1 MDCLGSFSAMIDFI
15 TRQITRHTTKKNRPV
30 LPGFYVT
37 EHCLSFCLVR
47 DGLRAWW
54 SDKTF
59 GLVLPKLTDDKISHL
74 LSCHMPSRVLSQC
87 TK

>member
-1 MDCLGSFSAMIDFI
+1 MDCLESAMIDSI
-15 TRQITRHTTKKNRPV
+15 TRQMTRHNNKKNRPV

-37 EHCLSFCLVR
+37 EHCLSFRLFG

-59 GLVLPKLTDDKISHL
+59 GLVLPKLTDDKICHL
-74 LSCHMPSRVLSQC
+74 LSCHKPSRVLSHC